1 MGLALFVLDIAR
13 ARWNTSGRVLAYGN
27 ESIMPFYLLHQPVI
41 IVIAYFVVQWDVG
54 LPTKMAVVVAGS
66 FVATMALYEVLV
78 RRVAPMRTLLGMKA
92 DRRGSSST
100 VVAR

>member
-41 IVIAYFVVQWDVG
+41 IVIAYYVVQWEAG
-54 LPTKMAVVVAGS
+54 LLTKMAVVIGAS
-66 FVATMALYEVLV
+66 FVATMALYELLV
-78 RRVAPMRTLLGMKA
+78 RRMAPVRTLLGMKKRPELPG
-92 DRRGSSST
+92 DSPH
-100 VVAR
+100 